1 ARAAAGRIE
10 MAVTAIEIHSRE
22 PYEGGVR
29 FGDTGAYERID
40 GVVEFAVEPTS
51 DANRTI
57 VDLERAPRGADGM
70 VRFSAGFCVLQPVD
84 PAKAN
89 RRLLFDV
96 LNRGRKLAQGFN
108 HPELAEPS
116 DRILPGDGFLFRHGW
131 TLAWCGWQWDVPPG
145 SWPLR
150 IEAPQ
155 ALDADGRPVQGTV
168 AIEFQPADRVAQ
180 QQLGHL
186 LGFFQALPY
195 PAADVSQ
202 PDALLTVRDWR
213 GGPRRT
219 LPRERWRFARE
230 QGGRPVADDTFVWL
244 EGGFEPG
251 KLYEVIYRTR
261 ACPVAGVGLL
271 STRDAVAFLRHG
283 TAAAGNPCAA
293 QLDYTYG
300 YGASQSGRFLR
311 HFLYLGLNLDE
322 AGRPVFDGL
331 LPVVAGARRGEF
343 NHRYAQPSVTE
354 RPGPG
359 YLPPFLDGDQADAA
373 GGAEAGL
380 LARQRSLGGVPKIV
394 YANTS
399 AEYWGFAGGSLIHTD
414 AAGTR
419 DVEPPENVRIYAF
432 AGTQHAAGRL
442 ELMRSSLIF
451 APAGNPFNVVDYT
464 PLSRAALVN
473 LDRWVSEGVEPPP
486 SSFPRLADGSAVPAA
501 QAIETFRAIPDAA
514 LPDPA
519 LLPATP
525 HLDLGPE
532 MGDGVVRHP
541 VEPGE
546 PYPQVVSAVD
556 ADGNEVAG
564 IRLPELSV
572 PVAAYTGWN
581 VRDAAIGGA
590 GQLVLMAGS
599 TLPFAAT
606 VAERQRRGDP
616 RPAIAE
622 RYRDR
627 EDYAARARAAAEQLA
642 AQRYLL
648 ADDIDLVVENALAR
662 YDAFAPAAV
671 PAGD

>member
-1 ARAAAGRIE
+1 
-10 MAVTAIEIHSRE
+10 MAVTAVEIRSRQ
-22 PYEGGVR
+22 PYEGGAR
-29 FGDTGAYERID
+29 FGETGAYERID
-40 GVVEFAVEPTS
+40 GTLHFAVDPLGA
-51 DANRTI
+51 ANRAI
-57 VDLERAPRGADGM
+57 VDLEQAPRQADGT
-70 VRFSAGFCVLQPVD
+70 VRFSAGFCVVQPAD
-84 PAKAN
+84 GAKAH

-108 HPELAEPS
+108 RPELAEPS

-150 IEAPQ
+150 LEAPQ
-155 ALDADGRPVQGTV
+155 ALDSDGAPLQGTV
-168 AIEFQPADRVAQ
+168 AIEFQPAARLAQ

-195 PAADVSQ
+195 PAADVNQ
-202 PDALLTVRDWR
+202 RDAVLSERDWR
-213 GGPRRT
+213 GGPRR
-219 LPRERWRFARE
+219 PIARERWRFARDE
-230 QGGRPVADDTFVWL
+230 GGRPIADDSFVWL

-251 KLYEVIYRTR
+251 TVYEVIYRTR
-261 ACPVAGVGLL
+261 KNPVVGTGLL
-271 STRDAVAFLRHG
+271 ATRDAVSFLRHG
-283 TAAAGNPCAA
+283 AAAAGNPCAG
-293 QLDYTYG
+293 QIEYTYG

-311 HFLYLGLNLDE
+311 HFLHLGLNLDE
-322 AGRPVFDGL
+322 AGRQVFDGL

-343 NHRYAQPSVTE
+343 NHRFAQPSVTE

-359 YLPPFLDGDQADAA
+359 YLPPFLDGEQPDAA

-380 LARQRSLGGVPKIV
+380 LGCQRALGGVPKII

-399 AEYWGFAGGSLIHTD
+399 AEYWGFAGGSLLHTD

-419 DVEPPENVRIYAF
+419 DVEPPAEVRIYAY
-432 AGTQHAAGRL
+432 AGTQHAPGRL
-442 ELMRSSLIF
+442 ALMRSSLIF
-451 APAGNPFNVVDYT
+451 APAGNLFNAVDQS
-464 PLSRAALVN
+464 PLMRAALVN
-473 LDRWVSEGVEPPP
+473 LDRWVSEAVEPPP
-486 SSFPRLADGSAVPAA
+486 SAFPRLADGSAVPAA
-501 QAIETFRAIPDAA
+501 QALATFGAIPGTA

-532 MGDGVVRHP
+532 IGNGIVRHP
-541 VEPGE
+541 VEHGA
-546 PYPQVVSAVD
+546 PYPQFVSAVD
-556 ADGNEVAG
+556 ADGNEIAG
-564 IRLPELSV
+564 IRLPEVSV
-572 PVAAYTGWN
+572 PVATYTGWN

-606 VAERQRRGDP
+606 AHERSQRGDP

-627 EDYAARARAAAEQLA
+627 DDYAARARAAAEQLA

-648 ADDIDLVVENALAR
+648 DEDIDLVVENALAR
-662 YDAFAPAAV
+662 YDAFAPATAGV